1 MNVQQ
6 GMQGHSSR
14 YLTGMLLRFWL
25 ASSLL
30 IASVLLMFN
39 LAQRQQALIREA
51 EQFVSLVRASRQA
64 GLSRSQLDRL
74 LDNSLYSLR
83 QQNFV
88 GLNGF
93 LILDQHGVVGY
104 SSTPTWMQLRIDD
117 PLINFASSG
126 EHDFQRLVRCFRA
139 ERRDCLAIRSHD
151 SGFHPTSFSVIRP
164 VDLPAQPQLN
174 LDRQQLLVVVNVDP
188 AVALVSLVGDL
199 PLTLLVASLLAGL
212 LCLVFGST
220 LQKQLMPRLRD
231 EAQTDGLTRLMN
243 RTLFMDLAQGLLAEA
258 EQSGADVVF
267 AILDLDHFKR
277 INDTYGHVCGDA
289 ALAEVGELLATVS
302 RPEDL
307 LCRFGGE
314 EFALLLHGPRE
325 AGAKALER
333 LRLQLEM
340 TTLNH
345 GGYRIPL
352 RASFGAAAS
361 RDCGYNLD
369 YLYTCAD
376 QALYAAKQSGRNR
389 VAWNYGEQSSRLP
402 R

>member
-1 MNVQQ
+1 MNEQQ
-6 GMQGHSSR
+6 GMQGHASR
-14 YLTGMLLRFWL
+14 YLSGMLLRFWL

-30 IASVLLMFN
+30 IASVLLLFN
-39 LAQRQQALIREA
+39 LDQRQQALIRKA
-51 EQFVSLVRASRQA
+51 EGFVSLVRASWQA
-64 GLSRSQLDRL
+64 GLSRSQLDRM

-83 QQNFV
+83 QEGFN
-88 GLNGF
+88 GLNGM
-93 LILDQHGVVGY
+93 LILDHDGVVVY
-104 SSTPTWMQLRIDD
+104 SSTPAWMQLRIDD

-126 EHDFQRLVRCFRA
+126 DQDFQRLLRCLQA
-139 ERRDCLAIRSHD
+139 ERPDCLAIRSHD
-151 SGFHPTSFSVIRP
+151 SGFHPTSFSVIRS
-164 VDLPAQPQLN
+164 VDLPGQPQLKQG
-174 LDRQQLLVVVNVDP
+174 RQQLLLVVNVDP
-188 AVALVSLVGDL
+188 GVALVSLVGDL
-199 PLTLLVASLLAGL
+199 PLILLLASLLAGL
-212 LCLVFGST
+212 LCLVCGST

-243 RTLFMDLAQGLLAEA
+243 RTLFMELAQDLLAEA
-258 EQSGADVVF
+258 EQSGADMVF

-302 RPEDL
+302 RQEDL

-314 EFALLLHGPRE
+314 EFALLLNGSRE
-325 AGAKALER
+325 AGAKDLER

-340 TTLNH
+340 TELNH

-389 VAWNYGEQSSRLP
+389 VGWNHGEQASRLP

>member
-1 MNVQQ
+1 MNEQQ
-6 GMQGHSSR
+6 GIQAHSRR
-14 YLTGMLLRFWL
+14 YLIEMLLRFWL
-25 ASSLL
+25 GSSLL
-30 IASVLLMFN
+30 IASVLLLFN
-39 LAQRQQALIREA
+39 LAQRQQDLIREA
-51 EQFVSLVRASRQA
+51 ERFVSLVRASWQA
-64 GLSRSQLDRL
+64 ALPRSQLDHL

-83 QQNFV
+83 RERFN
-88 GLNGF
+88 GLNGV
-93 LILDQHGVVGY
+93 LILDRHGVISYG
-104 SSTPTWMQLRIDD
+104 STPAWRQLRIDD
-117 PLINFASSG
+117 PWINFSDTRD
-126 EHDFQRLVRCFRA
+126 HDFQRLVRCFRA
-139 ERRDCLAIRSHD
+139 DRRDCLAIRSQD
-151 SGFHPTSFSVIRP
+151 NGFHAARFSVIRP
-164 VDLPAQPQLN
+164 VELHAQPQLN

-188 AVALVSLVGDL
+188 GVALVSLVGDL
-199 PLTLLVASLLAGL
+199 PLTLLLASLLAGL
-212 LCLVFGST
+212 LCLVCGST

-243 RTLFMDLAQGLLAEA
+243 RTLFMELAKDLLAEA
-258 EQSGADVVF
+258 EQAGADMVF

-289 ALAEVGELLATVS
+289 ALAEVGELLAIVS

-314 EFALLLHGPRE
+314 EFALLLNGSRE
-325 AGAKALER
+325 AGAKDLER

-340 TTLNH
+340 TNLNH
-345 GGYRIPL
+345 AGYRIPL

-389 VAWNYGEQSSRLP
+389 VGWNHGEPASRLP